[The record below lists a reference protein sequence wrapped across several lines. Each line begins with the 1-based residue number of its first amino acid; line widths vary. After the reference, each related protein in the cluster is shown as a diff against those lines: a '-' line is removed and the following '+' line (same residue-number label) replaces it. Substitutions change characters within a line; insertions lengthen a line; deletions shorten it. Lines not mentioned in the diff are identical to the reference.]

1 MEHFVLS
8 LMRYWHDFQ
17 LFHCLCVKQNH
28 SFQVCL
34 LQSDSGSAPVSGNT
48 SALTEDILEE
58 SDDSGYVEEICNCCP
73 EVFGC
78 AAIAS
83 LITSYLY
90 ASAFLRQ
97 DATDILLILSTFWE
111 YFSSCSISSSWFLPS
126 YLLIFHHMN
135 NG

>member
-34 LQSDSGSAPVSGNT
+34 LQSDSGSALVSGNT

-90 ASAFLRQ
+90 ASAFLRRRCYWHS
-97 DATDILLILSTFWE
+97 ANFINILRILLQLQHKFKPVSF
-111 YFSSCSISSSWFLPS
+111 FISSYISS
-126 YLLIFHHMN
+126 YE
-135 NG
+135 